1 MSMDT
6 TAMPDRASFWP
17 LVDQNN
23 LDCSATIRAK
33 LAAGTLPATRPS
45 QVWVGESRGETC
57 DGCDQP
63 IAPGN
68 IEYEANLAD
77 QGVFLFHRGC
87 FDLWH
92 QERASRVDE
101 ASAPAPSIG
110 EALWQ
115 FLASRRGEMFF
126 TLCLGVALRTGARLD
141 RALLVAEGRG
151 AGRRHG
157 TCSMCGKHRLLC
169 GLASS

>member
-1 MSMDT
+1 MCTDT
-6 TAMPDRASFWP
+6 IGATARASLWP

-23 LDCSATIRAK
+23 RDCSATIRGK

-45 QVWVGESRGETC
+45 QVWVGESQGETC
-57 DGCDQP
+57 DACDQP
-63 IAPGN
+63 IAPGE
-68 IEYEANLAD
+68 IEYEANLVD
-77 QGVFLFHRGC
+77 RGVFRFHRGC

-92 QERASRVDE
+92 QERAAHLDE
-101 ASAPAPSIG
+101 APATAPSIN

-115 FLASRRGEMFF
+115 FLASRRGEMFC
-126 TLCLGVALRTGARLD
+126 TLCLGVALGTGARLD

-157 TCSMCGKHRLLC
+157 ACSMCGKHRLLC
-169 GLASS
+169 GLASG